1 MESFW
6 NKTKA
11 VIKTQIPPHSYKM
24 WIEPLEFKEKNNE
37 IIILTCPNK
46 FSIKRVQ
53 EHYCKLIESEIKQIL
68 GMSCKIVFELSEKKP
83 DSRNPTD
90 VVSQI
95 PLFKYSETRPPTGR
109 FLRRDF
115 TFDQF
120 VVGGNNDYAYSAS
133 LAMASKK
140 TSQQHSLFLL
150 SKTGMGKSHL
160 IQAVGNHILTENP
173 LEKVYYITAEDFS
186 NEMVSAYQQDSI
198 DQFKKKYRTGCNVL
212 LIDDVHYLSGKEKT
226 QVELAMALDTLCDS
240 GKKIIFS
247 SSYLPVDIPKLNDKL
262 CSRLSGGLISTIDPP
277 NYRTRIRILN
287 KKAALKGIQIPE
299 DIASYL
305 ASELT
310 ENVRQLESG
319 LIGISAKS
327 SLLGS
332 TINMTLAESIVKNI
346 VHRQKLITIDV
357 IKKLVCQEF
366 NVTLNSIVSS
376 SRKQACVRARQIAM
390 YLSRRYTD
398 SPLQAIGK
406 SFNRYHATA
415 LHSINSIEKGMKE
428 NIHLQKQIEHI
439 CKKLEEG
446 IF

>member
-6 NKTKA
+6 IKTKA
-11 VIKTQIPPHSYKM
+11 IIKTKIPPHSYKM
-24 WIEPLEFKEKNNE
+24 WIEPVEYKERNNE
-37 IIILTCPNK
+37 IITLTCPNT

-53 EHYCKLIESEIKQIL
+53 DNYGKLLESEIKQIL
-68 GMSCKIVFELSEKKP
+68 GISCKIIFELCEKKP

-90 VVSQI
+90 VVPQL
-95 PLFKYSETRPPTGR
+95 PVFKYSETRPPSGR
-109 FLRRDF
+109 FLRPDF

-133 LAMASKK
+133 LALATKK

-160 IQAVGNHILTENP
+160 IQAVGNHILSENP
-173 LEKVYYITAEDFS
+173 LEQVYYITAEDFS

-226 QVELAMALDTLCDS
+226 QVELSMALDALCDS

-247 SSYLPVDIPKLNDKL
+247 SSYLPVDIPRLNDKL
-262 CSRLSGGLISTIDPP
+262 CSRLSAGLISTIDPP

-299 DIASYL
+299 DIANYL
-305 ASELT
+305 AAELT

-332 TINMTLAESIVKNI
+332 TINMALAESIVKNI
-346 VHRQKLITIDV
+346 VHRQKMITIDA
-357 IKKLVCQEF
+357 IKKLVCKEF

-376 SRKQACVRARQIAM
+376 SRKQVCVRARQIAM
-390 YLSRRYTD
+390 YLSRRFTD

-415 LHSINSIEKGMKE
+415 LHSINSIEKELKE

-439 CKKLEEG
+439 CHQLEEG
-446 IF
+446 NF